1 MKKKILIADDH
12 QIVRLGVAFI
22 LEQKLSCP
30 SVISFAESF
39 AETKEKISMN
49 HYDLLIL
56 DIDMPDTIYKAMIKI
71 LKDLQSDLKILI
83 FSGYSEDIAIQYIDE
98 GANGYVKKDSV
109 DEEILGAISSLFEK
123 GYYYSKNI
131 MDMII
136 SRSQKNNI
144 NPIERLSEREF
155 QVFKLFAEGNGNIEI
170 ANLLDIKM
178 PTVSTYKKN
187 IFEKLN
193 IKTIVELIR
202 INDSLH

>member
-1 MKKKILIADDH
+1 
-12 QIVRLGVAFI
+12 
-22 LEQKLSCP
+22 
-30 SVISFAESF
+30 
-39 AETKEKISMN
+39 
-49 HYDLLIL
+49 
-56 DIDMPDTIYKAMIKI
+56 
-71 LKDLQSDLKILI
+71 
-83 FSGYSEDIAIQYIDE
+83 
-98 GANGYVKKDSV
+98 
-109 DEEILGAISSLFEK
+109 
-123 GYYYSKNI
+123 
-131 MDMII
+131 MII